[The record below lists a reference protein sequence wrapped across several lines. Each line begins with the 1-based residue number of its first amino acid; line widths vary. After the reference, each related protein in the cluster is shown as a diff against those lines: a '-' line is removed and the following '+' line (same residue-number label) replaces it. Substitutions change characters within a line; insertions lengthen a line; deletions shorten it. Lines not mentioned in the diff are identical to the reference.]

1 MEVKTKEQILKT
13 CAPLSEQG
21 LSLREMEERTGIAK
35 TTIQET
41 LRDMPRKVKKKRGF
55 APYGYIYFDGK
66 LILDPKEQLVLRKIL
81 KLHELGKN
89 YQEIAN
95 ELNTKE
101 IRTRF
106 GKQWV
111 KSTIRSVAL
120 RENAFKVRQP
130 KLKYRYNNSEISIG
144 D

>member
-1 MEVKTKEQILKT
+1 MGLKTKAIILKT
-13 CAPLSEQG
+13 CAPLCEQG

-41 LRDMPRKVKKKRGF
+41 LQHLPRPVKKKSGF

-66 LILDPKEQLVLRKIL
+66 LLLDPKEQLVIRKIL
-81 KLHELGKN
+81 KLCECGRN

-95 ELNTKE
+95 ELNAKE

-106 GKQWV
+106 GKQWG
-111 KSTIRSVAL
+111 KSTIRSLIL
-120 RENAFKVRQP
+120 RDQY
-130 KLKYRYNNSEISIG
+130 LHLSL
-144 D
+144 